1 MISKQLHPAAAGAC
15 ALGGRHAESKSMGP
29 ERVTGRAR
37 PTRTRC
43 ATPARADAAAAH
55 TACYRNAFDAQTA
68 LQRRHI
74 RKRVARKPAKGPLS
88 NRRFSRIR
96 PFIASG
102 LKSAGWFCRASG
114 FVLCRLCERA
124 AVQANPRAVVG
135 NRRLGMTRTEMTVLP
150 LSSRACWTCKGTDF
164 CLPTFS

>member
-1 MISKQLHPAAAGAC
+1 MPK
-15 ALGGRHAESKSMGP
+15 SKSMGP

-88 NRRFSRIR
+88 NRRLSRMPAIHHV
-96 PFIASG
+96 
-102 LKSAGWFCRASG
+102 SAEECWLVLSRVRLRALS
-114 FVLCRLCERA
+114 
-124 AVQANPRAVVG
+124 
-135 NRRLGMTRTEMTVLP
+135 P
-150 LSSRACWTCKGTDF
+150 LRKG
-164 CLPTFS
+164 CGAGPPLRCG